1 MIARRP
7 IDRLGYNCIQD
18 VLDHPWLALDP
29 EQEVLFSNKL
39 LIPPFIPG
47 EIPHSAKMAEE

>member
-47 EIPHSAKMAEE
+47 EIPHSAKVAEE